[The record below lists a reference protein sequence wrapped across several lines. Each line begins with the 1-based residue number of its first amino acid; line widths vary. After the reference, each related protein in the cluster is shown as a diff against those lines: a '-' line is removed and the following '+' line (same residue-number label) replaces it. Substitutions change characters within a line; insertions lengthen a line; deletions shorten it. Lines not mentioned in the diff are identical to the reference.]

1 MRAGGRVHS
10 AFAPETG
17 MEFRLD
23 QACEVLERTPRVVRT
38 MLSDLDES
46 WTHRNYGDA
55 TWSPF
60 DIVGHLIAGERVDW
74 MARTR
79 IILESGPSRPFDP
92 FDRMAM
98 YEESRGKSLP
108 ELLDTFESL
117 RGRNLVELRAMHLG
131 PEQLAL
137 PGTHPDLGPVT
148 LEQLLATWVVHD
160 LNHIAQIAKAMAFQY
175 RERVGPWIA
184 YLPILPR

>member
-1 MRAGGRVHS
+1 MD
-10 AFAPETG
+10 FQ
-17 MEFRLD
+17 LD
-23 QACEVLERTPRVVRT
+23 HAYEVLERTPQVVRS
-38 MLSDLDES
+38 MLSGLDES

-92 FDRMAM
+92 FNRTAM
-98 YEESRGKSLP
+98 YEASHGKTLA

-117 RGRNLVELRAMHLG
+117 RVRNLNELRALQLG
-131 PEQLAL
+131 ATQLAL
-137 PGTHPDLGPVT
+137 PGTHPGLGAVT

-160 LNHIAQIAKAMAFQY
+160 LNHIAQIARAMAFQY
-175 RERVGPWIA
+175 REQVGPWIA

>member
-1 MRAGGRVHS
+1 MQ
-10 AFAPETG
+10 
-17 MEFRLD
+17 FRLD
-23 QACEVLERTPRVVRT
+23 QACEILERTPRVLRT
-38 MLSDLDES
+38 LLSGLDES

-55 TWSPF
+55 TFSPF
-60 DIVGHLIAGERVDW
+60 DVVGHLISGERTDW
-74 MARTR
+74 MARLR
-79 IILESGPSRPFDP
+79 IILESGASRPFDR
-92 FDRMAM
+92 FDRTSM
-98 YEESRGKSLP
+98 YETSRGKSLA

-117 RGRNLVELRAMHLG
+117 RAGNLRDLRALHLG

-160 LNHIAQIAKAMAFQY
+160 LNHIAQITKAMSYQY
-175 RERVGPWIA
+175 RERVGPWAA

>member
-1 MRAGGRVHS
+1 
-10 AFAPETG
+10 
-17 MEFRLD
+17 MEFHLD
-23 QACEVLERTPRVVRT
+23 RTYEILERTPRIVRT
-38 MLSDLDES
+38 MLSELDES

-60 DIVGHLIAGERVDW
+60 DIVGHLIAGERNDW
-74 MARTR
+74 MVRLR
-79 IILESGPSRPFDP
+79 IILESGPSRAFDP
-92 FDRMAM
+92 FDRTAM
-98 YEESRGKSLP
+98 YEASRGKTLR

-117 RGRNLVELRAMHLG
+117 RARNVAQLRALHLS

-137 PGTHPDLGPVT
+137 PGTHPALGPVT
-148 LEQLLATWVVHD
+148 MQHLLATWVVHD

-175 RERVGPWIA
+175 RDRVGPWIE